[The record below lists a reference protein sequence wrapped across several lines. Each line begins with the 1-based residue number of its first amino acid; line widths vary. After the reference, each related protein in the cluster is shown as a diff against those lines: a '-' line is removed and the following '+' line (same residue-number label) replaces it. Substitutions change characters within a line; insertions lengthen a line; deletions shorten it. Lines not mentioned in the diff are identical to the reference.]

1 MRLLWSVGGGSQD
14 EGFLGSLTRRRKRYN
29 PSSRSSFPRRCE
41 QKGPGLEPP
50 GSFCLDGDGRIF
62 LSLGYSGRG
71 RKASLGLLARL
82 RCKSGIVVGNVI
94 ESVVQGQDMLPRA
107 VEALQPVL

>member
-41 QKGPGLEPP
+41 QKGSGLEPP
-50 GSFCLDGDGRIF
+50 GSFCLDGDGRIIPLF
-62 LSLGYSGRG
+62 GILWKREKGLSGPLS
-71 RKASLGLLARL
+71 ASQ
-82 RCKSGIVVGNVI
+82 V
-94 ESVVQGQDMLPRA
+94 
-107 VEALQPVL
+107 